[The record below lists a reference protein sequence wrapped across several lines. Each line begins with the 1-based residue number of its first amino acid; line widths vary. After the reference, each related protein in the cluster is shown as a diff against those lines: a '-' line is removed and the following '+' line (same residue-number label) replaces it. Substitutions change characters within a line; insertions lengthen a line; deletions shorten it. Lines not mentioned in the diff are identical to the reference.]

1 MQHLNPEFDEDNYLK
16 DSYDW
21 YCTNIG
27 AKWCHV
33 EDAEDCWMRG
43 HSAWRQPHEL
53 VLNLVQHLART
64 YDTQVSAEMT
74 YEDEFR
80 NFVGKSYY
88 DSEKYEDGWDSF
100 EGDWE
105 EITGDDLVEMLK
117 EEYPNLDTDDEDFD
131 WSTIEDQIDDY
142 VGEVLA
148 DQAEDDEELDDD
160 LQYLYDALSEYV
172 QEYWDDIGDELE
184 DLVEFV
190 IVAIDKAVDEYYND
204 DEDTDE
210 DTTEETKD
218 TE

>member
-1 MQHLNPEFDEDNYLK
+1 MANHVYFNIFVQGVSEEQFDAAIKSEEVERTYWNSDEKFTVNEIVELERQPFMQHLNPEFDEDNYLK

-21 YCTNIG
+21 YCTNVG
-27 AKWCHV
+27 AKWCHL
-33 EDAEDCWMRG
+33 EDAEDGWMRG

-131 WSTIEDQIDDY
+131 WFETNEEYDINPQ
-142 VGEVLA
+142 
-148 DQAEDDEELDDD
+148 EELD
-160 LQYLYDALSEYV
+160 YT
-172 QEYWDDIGDELE
+172 LE
-184 DLVEFV
+184 KWWESV
-190 IVAIDKAVDEYYND
+190 
-204 DEDTDE
+204 
-210 DTTEETKD
+210 
-218 TE
+218 

>member
-1 MQHLNPEFDEDNYLK
+1 MANHVYFNIFVQGVSEEQFDAAIKSEEVERTYWNSDEKFTVNEIVELERQPFMQHLNPEFDEDNYLK

-21 YCTNIG
+21 YCTNVG
-27 AKWCHV
+27 AKWCHL
-33 EDAEDCWMRG
+33 EDAEDGWMRG

-131 WSTIEDQIDDY
+131 WWETNEEYDINPQ
-142 VGEVLA
+142 
-148 DQAEDDEELDDD
+148 EELD
-160 LQYLYDALSEYV
+160 YT
-172 QEYWDDIGDELE
+172 LE
-184 DLVEFV
+184 KWWESV
-190 IVAIDKAVDEYYND
+190 
-204 DEDTDE
+204 
-210 DTTEETKD
+210 
-218 TE
+218 